1 MWIRPAKL
9 LVAPLSEWA
18 SLMSRICLHSVP
30 GWCLHDG
37 VGRSVRQ
44 SSRVAAEWAN
54 GDDDDDYDDNAGAAD
69 AREQGRHEICFPL
82 CDNDC
87 LQRLRS
93 VYEVVALWSGAQFA
107 YTYIMNGRLEQREKN
122 MQMVYTRSA
131 FAWCR
136 G

>member
-37 VGRSVRQ
+37 VDRSVRQ

-82 CDNDC
+82 CHNDC

-93 VYEVVALWSGAQFA
+93 VYEVVARSLLTRIYNEWAFGAE
-107 YTYIMNGRLEQREKN
+107 RKKN